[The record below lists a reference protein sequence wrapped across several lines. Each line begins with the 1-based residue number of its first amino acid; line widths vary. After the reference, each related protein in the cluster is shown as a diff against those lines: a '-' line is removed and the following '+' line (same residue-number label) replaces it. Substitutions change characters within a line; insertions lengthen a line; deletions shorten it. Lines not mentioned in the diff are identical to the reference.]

1 MIETGHG
8 CSTRTISAQS
18 AIEFLTTIWLELMDW
33 GAIALNSA
41 GRVFTA
47 LFNFIILAIAAMIV
61 ALAVIVL
68 LVREQVTK
76 PSEASTV
83 SLISIK
89 TFFKGK
95 QASVPD

>member
-1 MIETGHG
+1 M
-8 CSTRTISAQS
+8 RRISVES
-18 AIEFLTTIWLELMDW
+18 AIEFLTTIWRELLDW

-41 GRVFTA
+41 GKFFTA
-47 LFNFIILAIAAMIV
+47 LFNLIMLAIVAIIA

-68 LVREQVTK
+68 LLRQQITK

-89 TFFKGK
+89 SLFRKK
-95 QASVPD
+95 PASVPDTNQAGG